1 MFEEQLGTKE
11 SQLIDCS
18 KKTKSQKMKYAKLA
32 EKKETDIEVGCI
44 SNDKLRNRLYSYC
57 NWGILLIACFVLLCV
72 VVKLLTVFH
81 EFDHT

>member
-1 MFEEQLGTKE
+1 
-11 SQLIDCS
+11 
-18 KKTKSQKMKYAKLA
+18 MKYAKLA

-57 NWGILLIACFVLLCV
+57 NWGILLIACFVLLCF

-81 EFDHT
+81 EFDHTWNKVCVYLNILSVFVCQE